1 MSSQPVPVADLV
13 PHGRP
18 ALLIE
23 TVSALHEDG
32 IDCVGA
38 IPGDFALAREGL
50 APAFVGLEMAAQ
62 AAAIY
67 EVLHRGAEDAGCA
80 RRVGFLV
87 SLRDVRLEQ
96 PDLPVGVR
104 LVASVRSLG
113 GVGSLGLY
121 EARIDLD
128 GSTVVR
134 GTIGTFVPAA
144 DGPGTRLSR

>member
-1 MSSQPVPVADLV
+1 MSSLPVRVADLV

-32 IDCVGA
+32 IDCVGTVPA
-38 IPGDFALAREGL
+38 DFALAREGL
-50 APAFVGLEMAAQ
+50 APAFVGLEIAAQ

-67 EVLHRGAEDAGCA
+67 EALRRGVEDGGSV

-96 PDLPVGVR
+96 PDLPVGVP
-104 LVASVRSLG
+104 LMASVRSLG
-113 GVGSLGLY
+113 GAGSLRQY
-121 EARIDLD
+121 EARIELD

-134 GTIGTFVPAA
+134 GTLGTFVPGA
-144 DGPGTRLSR
+144 DGLGAWPSR